1 MGISEGHR
9 VLQPCSEGGWVYL
22 RSLSGYMQI
31 LGREPCPSE
40 ELLSGSSRDEGLV
53 VLQDYS
59 ALSFHGDC
67 SPNPP

>member
-1 MGISEGHR
+1 M
-9 VLQPCSEGGWVYL
+9 LQPCSEGAGL
-22 RSLSGYMQI
+22 IPGYKQV
-31 LGREPCPSE
+31 LGGEPCPSE

-59 ALSFHGDC
+59 ELSFHGDH